1 MFHRIWET
9 LRVVVVGEVIP
20 KKVLTAV
27 AVVTTTTDEPA
38 EVTAMTDVEVTTAV
52 EEVAVEVTVIPME
65 EEEDVVMNPVVI
77 LDGAM

>member
-1 MFHRIWET
+1 
-9 LRVVVVGEVIP
+9 
-20 KKVLTAV
+20 
-27 AVVTTTTDEPA
+27 
-38 EVTAMTDVEVTTAV
+38 MTDVEVTTAV

>member
-1 MFHRIWET
+1 M
-9 LRVVVVGEVIP
+9 VGEVIP
-20 KKVLTAV
+20 EKVLTAV

-65 EEEDVVMNPVVI
+65 EEEDVVMNLVVI

>member
-1 MFHRIWET
+1 
-9 LRVVVVGEVIP
+9 VVGEVIP